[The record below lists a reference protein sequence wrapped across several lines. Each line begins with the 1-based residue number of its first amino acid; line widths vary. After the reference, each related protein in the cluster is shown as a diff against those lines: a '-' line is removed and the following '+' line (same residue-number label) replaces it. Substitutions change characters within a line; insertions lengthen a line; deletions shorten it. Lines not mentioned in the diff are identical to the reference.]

1 MKEENI
7 NALDEIHKGACM
19 GCDAIHFVLEKV
31 EDKKLKEVLEKQYS
45 DYKSIEEKIE
55 QIYPKYNNDMPH
67 ETNVM
72 NKAMT
77 WYGIQMKTMMDNS
90 DSKISELMLQGTNMG
105 IIEGRKILN
114 KKKIDKEV
122 SKIVS
127 TYITMQESCVEILKN
142 YL

>member
-19 GCDAIHFVLEKV
+19 RMDAIKFTLDKVKDEELKGVLEKEYEQYKEIAKRI
-31 EDKKLKEVLEKQYS
+31 EDV
-45 DYKSIEEKIE
+45 
-55 QIYPKYNNDMPH
+55 YPKYNDDKPH
-67 ETNVM
+67 ETNAM

-77 WYGIQMKTMMDNS
+77 WYGIEMKTMNDHSN
-90 DSKISELMLQGTNMG
+90 SKIAELLLNGVNMG

-114 KKKIDKEV
+114 KKVIDEEV
-122 SKIVS
+122 NSIID
-127 TYITMQESCVEILKN
+127 TYVKMQEESVEILKQ

>member
-19 GCDAIHFVLEKV
+19 GMDAIKFTLDKVKDEELKGVLEKEYEQYKEIAKRI
-31 EDKKLKEVLEKQYS
+31 EDV
-45 DYKSIEEKIE
+45 
-55 QIYPKYNNDMPH
+55 YPKYNDDKPH
-67 ETNVM
+67 ETNAM

-77 WYGIQMKTMMDNS
+77 WYGIEMKTMNDHSN
-90 DSKISELMLQGTNMG
+90 SKIAELLLNGVNMG

-114 KKKIDKEV
+114 KKVIDEEV
-122 SKIVS
+122 NSIID
-127 TYITMQESCVEILKN
+127 TYVKMQEESVEILKQ